1 MRSYPLD
8 KIVTKTG
15 SVSSSYEIKGP
26 MGRIR
31 RVVLTM
37 LILVAILFAGLC
49 GVLFVFQRSLIYFPQ
64 PRSYQHGTS
73 LITLQVGTGT
83 VLVSTR
89 PNTGSDALIYF
100 GGNAEDVSR
109 NMPDFSQA
117 FPNYAI
123 YLLHYPGYGGSSG
136 SPSEQAIVA
145 DALALFDHVY
155 ADHKNIVVVGRSL
168 GSGVAV
174 RLASLRPVERLV
186 LVTPYDSLGDVAA
199 RNYPFLP
206 ARWLLRDKFESWRY
220 APQVTAP
227 TRIIVAEQDEVIP
240 RTSTDRLR
248 TRFQNGIVS
257 YVVVPGVGHN
267 TISDSADYLSLLKN
281 K

>member
-1 MRSYPLD
+1 M
-8 KIVTKTG
+8 
-15 SVSSSYEIKGP
+15 GP
-26 MGRIR
+26 IR

-64 PRSYQHGTS
+64 PRSYQHGTN

-89 PNTGSDALIYF
+89 LNAGSDALIYF

-109 NMPDFSQA
+109 NMPGFSVA

-123 YLLHYPGYGGSSG
+123 YLLHYPGYGGSPG
-136 SPSEQAIVA
+136 SPSEQAIFA
-145 DALALFDHVY
+145 DALALFDDVR
-155 ADHKNIVVVGRSL
+155 AEHKNIVVVGRSL

-199 RNYPFLP
+199 HNYPFLP
-206 ARWLLRDKFESWRY
+206 VRWLLRDKFESWKY

-227 TRIIVAEQDEVIP
+227 TRIVVAEQDEVSP

-267 TISDSADYLSLLKN
+267 TISGSADYLSLLKN